1 MSIIDYLKPSMP
13 EYLQEQ
19 IKRIQQK
26 IIQVRKLDSN
36 REIFGAYKHNYHLN
50 PPVSSK
56 RIRCFEEHYQI
67 KLPEEYCVFMQQ
79 ITNIFAR
86 VKEYIAGPDYGLY
99 AFGTRLDEFVE
110 DAENYLKKPCKLSPE
125 MTDEQWEK
133 LVESYITAYNS
144 EFNHY
149 NYNEI
154 FSGILPIGTMGC
166 TYYYGLVL
174 TGKYAGRVVGIDTD
188 LQIPLFMEEENFLEW
203 YEHYLDEVI
212 EKKKISE

>member
-1 MSIIDYLKPSMP
+1 MNIIDYLKPSMP

-36 REIFGAYKHNYHLN
+36 REIFGANKHNYHLN

-56 RIRCFEEHYQI
+56 CIRCFEERYQI
-67 KLPEEYCVFMQQ
+67 KLPEVYRVFMQQ
-79 ITNIFAR
+79 VTNIFAH
-86 VKEYIAGPDYGLY
+86 VKENIAGPDYGLY
-99 AFGTRLDEFVE
+99 AFGTRVDEFVE
-110 DAENYLKKPCKLSPE
+110 DAENYLKKPCILSPE
-125 MTDEQWEK
+125 MTDEQWRK
-133 LVESYITAYNS
+133 LIESYIIAYNPES
-144 EFNHY
+144 NHY

-188 LQIPLFMEEENFLEW
+188 LQIPFFMEEENFLEW
-203 YEHYLDEVI
+203 YEHYLDGVI
-212 EKKKISE
+212 EKKK

>member
-1 MSIIDYLKPSMP
+1 MNIIDYLKPSMP

-26 IIQVRKLDSN
+26 IIQVRKLDLN

-79 ITNIFAR
+79 VTNIFAR
-86 VKEYIAGPDYGLY
+86 VKDYIAGPDYGLY

-110 DAENYLKKPCKLSPE
+110 DTENYLKKPCKLSPE
-125 MTDEQWEK
+125 ITDEQWEK
-133 LVESYITAYNS
+133 LVESYIIAYNP

-203 YEHYLDEVI
+203 YEHYLDGAI
-212 EKKKISE
+212 EKKK

>member
-1 MSIIDYLKPSMP
+1 MNIIDYLKPSMP

-36 REIFGAYKHNYHLN
+36 REIFGANKHNYHLN

-110 DAENYLKKPCKLSPE
+110 DVENYLKKPCKLSPE
-125 MTDEQWEK
+125 MTDEQWRK
-133 LVESYITAYNS
+133 LIESYIIAYNP

-203 YEHYLDEVI
+203 YEHYLDGAI
-212 EKKKISE
+212 EKKK

>member
-13 EYLQEQ
+13 KYLQEQ

-36 REIFGAYKHNYHLN
+36 KEIFGANKHNLN

-56 RIRCFEEHYQI
+56 RIRCFEERYQI

-79 ITNIFAR
+79 VTNIFAR

-99 AFGTRLDEFVE
+99 AFGTRLDEFIE
-110 DAENYLKKPCKLSPE
+110 DTENYLKKPCKLSPE

-133 LVESYITAYNS
+133 LVESYIIAYNP

-166 TYYYGLVL
+166 TYYYGVVL
-174 TGKYAGRVVGIDTD
+174 TGK
-188 LQIPLFMEEENFLEW
+188 
-203 YEHYLDEVI
+203 
-212 EKKKISE
+212 

>member
-1 MSIIDYLKPSMP
+1 MNIIDYLKPSMP

-79 ITNIFAR
+79 VTNIFAR
-86 VKEYIAGPDYGLY
+86 VKDYIAGPDYGLY

-110 DAENYLKKPCKLSPE
+110 DTENYLKKPCKLSPE

-203 YEHYLDEVI
+203 YEHYLDGVI
-212 EKKKISE
+212 EKKK

>member
-1 MSIIDYLKPSMP
+1 MNIIDYLKPSMP

-26 IIQVRKLDSN
+26 IIQVRKLDSK
-36 REIFGAYKHNYHLN
+36 REIFGANKHNYHLN
-50 PPVSSK
+50 PPISSK
-56 RIRCFEEHYQI
+56 RIRCFEERYQI
-67 KLPEEYCVFMQQ
+67 KLPEVYRVFMQQ
-79 ITNIFAR
+79 VTNIFAH
-86 VKEYIAGPDYGLY
+86 VKENIAGPDYGLY
-99 AFGTRLDEFVE
+99 AFGTRVDEFVE

-125 MTDEQWEK
+125 MTDEQWRK
-133 LVESYITAYNS
+133 LIESYIIAYNS
-144 EFNHY
+144 ESNHY

-203 YEHYLDEVI
+203 YEHYLDGVL
-212 EKKKISE
+212 EKKK

>member
-1 MSIIDYLKPSMP
+1 MNIIDYLKPSMP

-19 IKRIQQK
+19 IKCIQQK

-79 ITNIFAR
+79 VTNIFAR
-86 VKEYIAGPDYGLY
+86 VKDYIAGPDYGLY
-99 AFGTRLDEFVE
+99 AFGTRVDEFIE
-110 DAENYLKKPCKLSPE
+110 DTENYLKKPCKLSPE

-203 YEHYLDEVI
+203 YEHYLDGVI
-212 EKKKISE
+212 EKKK